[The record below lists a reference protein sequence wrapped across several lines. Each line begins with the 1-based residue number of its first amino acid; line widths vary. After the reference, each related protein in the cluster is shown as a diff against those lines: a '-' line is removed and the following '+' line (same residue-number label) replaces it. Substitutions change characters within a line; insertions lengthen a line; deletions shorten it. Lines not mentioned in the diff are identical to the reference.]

1 MQMEQSPKISVIVT
15 HLEAKRSVFS
25 SVKSLKRALA
35 YVSYLLDKPLQFE
48 ILYMVSHIAAVPQ
61 EEREQLKMMGPITVH
76 VEPDVNRAF
85 KTGANLA
92 KYPVRVVID
101 GAMDIESEA
110 LGKAIIRVIND
121 ADMVIATALPKASDN
136 SLWYDISNDLLYTMQ
151 KSNEPKAF
159 VFRNEVWDVLKK
171 AQLHATQFALDML
184 TCALEAGFSVKGF
197 AHKHNSVS
205 FSSRFSKFR
214 DSIDSWWFYR
224 KLALRKK
231 IPLHTA
237 PEDASNMIGAGVRYK
252 KQRFTTH
259 STLSYKDSAIDS
271 FTRKQ
276 KVFLAALLATIVLG
290 MFANAVLTMQIV
302 IAVLSFFYLMDVF
315 FNLFLVANTVRGSSE
330 ITFTDEELQS
340 LKDDNLPVY
349 TILCPMYKEAHML
362 GYFLDGIA
370 KIDWPADKLDV
381 IVLLEE
387 DDKES
392 IKTIG
397 EMQLPSYVR
406 TLVVP
411 GSQPQTKPKACNY
424 GLGFAR
430 GEYVVIFDAEDIP
443 DPLQLKKAYLGFQK
457 SDRKIVCLQAKLNYH
472 NTNQNLLTRFFTA
485 EYSWLFDISLPG
497 LQSLN
502 TIIPLGGTS
511 NHFRKEDLIMLHG
524 WDPFNVTE
532 DADLG
537 VRIFRLGYR
546 TGIIDSVTLEEA
558 NSQVINWIR
567 QRSRWVKGYMQTYL
581 VHTRELMP
589 MIRARG
595 LQALMLHFVIGG
607 RILFIFVNP
616 LLWIVTISYFMAK
629 AFMGPIIEQVY
640 SPAILYIAVIS
651 LVLGNYLYI
660 LGYVLGCIKREQW
673 GLIKF
678 VFLSPFYLLLI
689 SVAGC
694 MAFYQLLFKPYY
706 WEKTVHGLHLQNKPQ
721 QEGLSLSLPKLRLPK
736 QYPITNPASA

>member
-1 MQMEQSPKISVIVT
+1 MKQVPKISVIVT
-15 HLEAKRSVFS
+15 HLEAKKSVIS
-25 SVKSLKRALA
+25 SVNMLKRSLA
-35 YVSYLLDKPLQFE
+35 YVSYLLDEPLQFE
-48 ILYMVSHIAAVPQ
+48 IIYMLSHVSAIQP
-61 EEREQLKMMGPITVH
+61 EEAGQLDKLGSIHTY
-76 VEPDVNRAF
+76 VEPDPQTALQAGVQH
-85 KTGANLA
+85 A
-92 KYPVRVVID
+92 KYPVHVVVD
-101 GAMDIESEA
+101 GAMDIEAES
-110 LGKAIIRVIND
+110 LGKAIIKVIND
-121 ADMVIATALPKASDN
+121 TDVVFASTFSKSFSN
-136 SLWYDISNDLLYTMQ
+136 SMYLDVTKELLFAIQ
-151 KSNEPKAF
+151 KSTEPKALI
-159 VFRNEVWDVLKK
+159 VRKYVWDVLSKVTIQK
-171 AQLHATQFALDML
+171 ETFVLDIL
-184 TCALEAGFSVKGF
+184 TYALEAGFRVKGY
-197 AHKHNSVS
+197 AYKQHIPSL
-205 FSSRFSKFR
+205 SSRIGKIK
-214 DSIDSWWFYR
+214 DSFDSWLFYR
-224 KLALRKK
+224 KLSFRKK
-231 IPLHTA
+231 IPIHTQ
-237 PEDASNMIGAGVRYK
+237 PTEKSNMVGAGVRYK
-252 KQRFTTH
+252 RQHFTTH
-259 STLSYKDSAIDS
+259 STLSYRDSAIDS
-271 FTRKQ
+271 FTRRQ
-276 KVFLAALLATIVLG
+276 KLFIAGLLATVVIG
-290 MFANAVLTMQIV
+290 MFINAISTMQII
-302 IAVLSFFYLMDVF
+302 IAALSFFYLMDVF
-315 FNLFLVANTVRGSSE
+315 FNLFLVTNTVRGSSE
-330 ITFTDEELQS
+330 ITFTEEELQN
-340 LKDDNLPVY
+340 LKNETLPTY

-370 KIDWPADKLDV
+370 KIDWPAEKLDV

-397 EMQLPSYVR
+397 EIQLPSHVR

-411 GSQPQTKPKACNY
+411 ASQPQTKPKACNY
-424 GLGFAR
+424 GLGFAK

-457 SDRKIVCLQAKLNYH
+457 SDRKVVCLQAKLNYH

-581 VHTRELMP
+581 VHTRALLP

-616 LLWIVTISYFMAK
+616 LLWIVTISYFTAK
-629 AFMGPIIEQVY
+629 VFMGPIIEQVY

-673 GLIKF
+673 GLIKY

-689 SVAGC
+689 SIAGC

-706 WEKTVHGLHLQNKPQ
+706 WEKTVHGLHLQNKPK
-721 QEGLSLSLPKLRLPK
+721 QEGLSIELPKIHLPEP
-736 QYPITNPASA
+736 YSIANSAGA

>member
-1 MQMEQSPKISVIVT
+1 MDQSPKISVIVT
-15 HLEAKRSVFS
+15 HLEAKESVIS

-35 YVSYLLDKPLQFE
+35 YISYRLDKALQFE
-48 ILYMVSHIAAVPQ
+48 IIYMVPHLAAFQP
-61 EEREQLKMMGPITVH
+61 EEMEQLKKIGPISVH
-76 VEPDVNRAF
+76 VEPDVIAAF
-85 KTGANLA
+85 QNGATIA
-92 KYPVRVVID
+92 KYPIRVVID
-101 GAMDIESEA
+101 GAMHIEAEA
-110 LGKAIIRVIND
+110 LGDAIMGVVKD
-121 ADMVIATALPKASDN
+121 ADMVLATTLPKVSEETLWQEITND
-136 SLWYDISNDLLYTMQ
+136 SLFIVQ
-151 KSNEPKAF
+151 KSHDAKAII
-159 VFRNEVWDVLKK
+159 FREEVWNVLKK
-171 AQLHATQFALDML
+171 AQLKDKQFTLDLL
-184 TCALEAGFSVKGF
+184 TSALEAGFGVKGY
-197 AHKHNSVS
+197 AYKHYVS
-205 FSSRFSKFR
+205 SLSSRIARLK
-214 DSIDSWWFYR
+214 DSAESWLFYR
-224 KLALRKK
+224 KLSLRKRTP
-231 IPLHTA
+231 IHTPPA
-237 PEDASNMIGAGVRYK
+237 DNTNMIGAGVRYK
-252 KQRFTTH
+252 KQHFTTH

-271 FTRKQ
+271 FTLKQ
-276 KVFLAALLATIVLG
+276 KLFIATLLGTIVFG
-290 MFANAVLTMQIV
+290 MFANVALTMQIV
-302 IAVLSFFYLMDVF
+302 IAVLCFFYMVDVF

-330 ITFTDEELQS
+330 ITFTDEEIQQLS
-340 LKDDNLPVY
+340 DESLPVY

-392 IKTIG
+392 VKTIG

-424 GLGFAR
+424 GLGFAK

-443 DPLQLKKAYLGFQK
+443 DPLQLKKAYIGFQK
-457 SDRKIVCLQAKLNYH
+457 SDRKVVCLQAKLNYH

-537 VRIFRLGYR
+537 VRIYRLGYK

-581 VHTRELMP
+581 VHTRELLP

-616 LLWIVTISYFMAK
+616 LLWIVTISYFASK
-629 AFMGPIIEQVY
+629 ALIGPVIEQVY
-640 SPAILYIAVIS
+640 SPAILYIAIIS
-651 LVLGNYLYI
+651 LVFGNYLYI

-721 QEGLSLSLPKLRLPK
+721 QKGLSIELPKIGIPK
-736 QYPITNPASA
+736 PFAFGKSVART